1 MIDLIWRYCIISLIK
16 QPQTLPGEIEKML
29 IKPEISGQ
37 LTRNITANLTPIVE
51 RYVKETISKTLIPAY
66 QAQSTAMH
74 QDLQREIRSEVM
86 GLKKEILTWQTE
98 ALRTQE
104 VSITGELLIHFKL
117 NNVIV
122 PNP

>member
-1 MIDLIWRYCIISLIK
+1 MIDFIWRYCIISLIK

-66 QAQSTAMH
+66 QAQSSAMH

-117 NNVIV
+117 NNAIV
-122 PNP
+122 PYP

>member
-66 QAQSTAMH
+66 QAQSSAMH

-104 VSITGELLIHFKL
+104 VSMTGELLIHFKL

>member
-37 LTRNITANLTPIVE
+37 LTRNITANLTTIVE

-74 QDLQREIRSEVM
+74 QDLQREIRSEVIR
-86 GLKKEILTWQTE
+86 LKKEILTW
-98 ALRTQE
+98 
-104 VSITGELLIHFKL
+104 
-117 NNVIV
+117 
-122 PNP
+122 

>member
-66 QAQSTAMH
+66 QAQSAAMH

-104 VSITGELLIHFKL
+104 VSMTGELLIHFKL

>member
-1 MIDLIWRYCIISLIK
+1 
-16 QPQTLPGEIEKML
+16 ML

-37 LTRNITANLTPIVE
+37 LTRNIVSNLTPIVE
-51 RYVKETISKTLIPAY
+51 RYVKETITKTLIPSY
-66 QAQSTAMH
+66 QAQSSAMH

-104 VSITGELLIHFKL
+104 VSVIDNSVYLKLI
-117 NNVIV
+117 NVNS
-122 PNP
+122 P

>member
-117 NNVIV
+117 NNAIV

>member
-66 QAQSTAMH
+66 QAQSSAMH

-117 NNVIV
+117 NNAIV